1 MSFARNLS
9 DKYGKKILDTHTKTG
24 LDAAKTASK
33 KVDHKIAEALG
44 KFIGSKISKKLSK
57 PKPMFDL
64 NSKIM

>member
-9 DKYGKKILDTHTKTG
+9 DKYGKKILDTPTKTG

-33 KVDHKIAEALG
+33 KVDHKIVEALG
-44 KFIGSKISKKLSK
+44 KFMGSKISKKLSK